1 MVMNPPFILCERVQ
15 SVAILRLNR
24 PEKRNALSREMIE
37 ELSENFKQ
45 LKEDEQLRAVILTAG
60 GEVVFCSGTD
70 ITELAKLSE
79 AEAIGVSASGQ
90 KLCEQI
96 EAFPVPVIA
105 AVNGIAAGGGWEL
118 ALACHLRI
126 ASSEAT
132 FSLPETKIGVISA
145 YGGTQRLARE
155 AGSGRALEIMLTGK
169 TITADEALAMGL
181 VNRVVNAAGLLAEA
195 NSVAREIAR
204 LAPLAIRACLK
215 AVTLGLQ
222 LSLEDG
228 LALETEL
235 FSSLFATDDV
245 REGTRAFLE
254 KRSPVFSGK

>member
-1 MVMNPPFILCERVQ
+1 MNPSFILCERAEAI
-15 SVAILRLNR
+15 AILRLNR
-24 PEKRNALSREMIE
+24 SDKRNALSRQMIE
-37 ELSENFKQ
+37 ELSQNFKR
-45 LKEDEQLRAVILTAG
+45 LKGDEELRAVILTAAG
-60 GEVVFCSGTD
+60 DVAFCSGSD
-70 ITELAKLSE
+70 ISELAELSR
-79 AEAIGVSASGQ
+79 AEAIEVSAIGQ

-105 AVNGIAAGGGWEL
+105 AVNGIAAGGGCEL
-118 ALACHLRI
+118 ALACHLRV

-132 FSLPETKIGVISA
+132 FSLPETKIGMIPA

-155 AGSGRALEIMLTGK
+155 TGPGRALEIMLTGK
-169 TITADEALAMGL
+169 AITAEEALAIGL
-181 VNRVVNAAGLLAEA
+181 VNRVVSAAGLLVEA
-195 NSVAREIAR
+195 NSVANEIVR

-222 LSLEDG
+222 LSLEEG

-235 FSSLFATDDV
+235 FSSLFATDDA

-254 KRSPVFSGK
+254 KRAPVFRGK